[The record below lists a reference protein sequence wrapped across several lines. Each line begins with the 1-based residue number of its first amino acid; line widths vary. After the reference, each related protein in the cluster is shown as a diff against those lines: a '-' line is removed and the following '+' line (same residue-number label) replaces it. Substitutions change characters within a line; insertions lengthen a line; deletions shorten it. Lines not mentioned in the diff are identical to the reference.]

1 MTRHGVYGFR
11 EEGKDRRQLL
21 NQEWNSHIRT
31 NSLYGPSDSTS
42 KNLWMFGIQPETA
55 IILMEVQWR

>member
-31 NSLYGPSDSTS
+31 NFLYGPSDSTS
-42 KNLWMFGIQPETA
+42 KSLWMFDIQPETA
-55 IILMEVQWR
+55 VILMEV